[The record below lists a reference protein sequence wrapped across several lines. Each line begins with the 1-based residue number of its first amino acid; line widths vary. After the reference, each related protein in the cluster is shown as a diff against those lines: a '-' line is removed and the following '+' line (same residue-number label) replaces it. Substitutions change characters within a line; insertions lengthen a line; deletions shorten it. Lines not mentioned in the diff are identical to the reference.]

1 MTEKNTE
8 FKAATLDT
16 WAKAAAKSAP
26 GGNVEALN
34 WVTPDGIAVKPLYTA
49 EDTANL
55 AYTNTLPGFE
65 PYLRGPQATM
75 YAVRPWTIRQYA
87 GFSTAEES
95 NAFYRKALAA
105 GGQGVSVAF
114 DLATHRGYDSD
125 HPRVTGDVGK
135 AGVAIDSVEDM
146 KILFDQIP
154 LDKVSVSMTMNG
166 AVLPVLAG
174 YVVAAEEQ
182 GVSQDQLSGT
192 IQNDIL
198 KEFMVRNTYIYP
210 PAPSM
215 RIIGDIIEYTAKN
228 MPKFNSISISGYH
241 MQEAGANQ
249 ALELAFTLADGK
261 EYVKTAIAKGMDVDE
276 FAGRL
281 SFFWAIGMNFY
292 LEVAKMRAARLLWC
306 RIMKGFDAKNPKS
319 LMLRTHCQT
328 SGWSLTEQDPYN
340 NVVRTT
346 IEAMAAVFGGT
357 QSLHTNSFDEAIA
370 LPTEFSSRI
379 ARNTQLIIQEETHIT
394 NVIDPWAGSYMMEKL
409 TQDMADAAW
418 AIIEEVEGMG
428 GMVKAVDSG
437 WAKLKI
443 EAAAAD
449 KQARIDSGQDVIVGV
464 NKYKLKTEDVIEAR
478 DIDNVAVRESQIARL
493 NSIKQ
498 KRDAA
503 LVNAALDA
511 ITSAAESNTGN
522 LLDLSIK
529 AIRLRATVG
538 EVSDAM
544 EKAFGRHRADTQKV
558 SGVYAAAYDAAGGD
572 TMEYW
577 EQLKKDI
584 AAFAEAQ
591 GRRPRVMISKL
602 GQDGHDRGAKVVA
615 TAFADLGFDVDM
627 GPLFQTPEECAR
639 QAIEN
644 DVHAVGVSTLAAGHK
659 TLVPAIIAELKKQGA
674 DDIVVFVG
682 GVIPRQDYDFLNA
695 AGVKG
700 IFGPGTPVP
709 VSAREVLNQI
719 QKALG

>member
-1 MTEKNTE
+1 MTNKSNE
-8 FKAATLDT
+8 FQSADLDA
-16 WAKAAAKSAP
+16 WAKAAVKSAP
-26 GGNVEALN
+26 GGDVNALN
-34 WVTPDGIAVKPLYTA
+34 WQTPDGISVKPLYTA
-49 EDTANL
+49 EDTASL
-55 AYTNTLPGFE
+55 PYTNTLPGFE

-174 YVVAAEEQ
+174 YVIAAEEQ

-210 PAPSM
+210 PEPSM

-261 EYVKTAIAKGMDVDE
+261 EYVKTAIAKGMDVDD

-306 RIMKGFDAKNPKS
+306 RIMKGFNAKKPKS

-379 ARNTQLIIQEETHIT
+379 ARNTQLIIQEETHIP

-428 GMVKAVDSG
+428 GMTKAVDSG

-443 EAAAAD
+443 EAAAAQ
-449 KQARIDSGQDVIVGV
+449 KQARIDSGKDVIVGV
-464 NKYKLKTEDVIEAR
+464 NKYKLKTEDAIEAR
-478 DIDNVAVRESQIARL
+478 DIDNVAVRDSQIVRL
-493 NSIKQ
+493 NVIKE

-503 LVNAALDA
+503 QVQQALAAIENAAA
-511 ITSAAESNTGN
+511 TGTGN
-522 LLDLSIK
+522 LLDLTIK
-529 AIRLRATVG
+529 AVRVRATVG
-538 EVSDAM
+538 EISDAM
-544 EKAFGRHRADTQKV
+544 EKSFGRHRADTQKV
-558 SGVYAAAYDAAGGD
+558 TGVYAAAYDSAEGWD
-572 TMEYW
+572 
-577 EQLKKDI
+577 QLKKEI
-584 AAFAEAQ
+584 ADFATDQ

-682 GVIPRQDYDFLNA
+682 GVIPRQDYDMLYE

-700 IFGPGTPVP
+700 IYGPGTPIP
-709 VSAREVLNQI
+709 ASAKDVLEQI
-719 QKALG
+719 KKALNA